1 MEVEDFSENNTF
13 RHAVMLKGEHVDY
26 LKSVDPDNM
35 SRAVRIVI
43 DRYIKQNKVMRFE
56 RIMMYFVF
64 VMCLVILVV
73 LLYPVVVM

>member
-1 MEVEDFSENNTF
+1 
-13 RHAVMLKGEHVDY
+13 MLKGEHVDY

-43 DRYIKQNKVMRFE
+43 DRYIKQNKVLRWE
-56 RIMMYFVF
+56 RYMMYFVF
-64 VMCLVILVV
+64 AMCLIILTI